1 MDKWIGKVAVV
12 TGASAGI
19 GASLTVALANSGMQ
33 VVGLARR
40 ENAVEVSLQCV
51 CVCVD
56 ITWNIFVTTL
66 SCLGPS

>member
-1 MDKWIGKVAVV
+1 MAVV

-40 ENAVEVSLQCV
+40 ANLVEVSWLV
-51 CVCVD
+51 A
-56 ITWNIFVTTL
+56 
-66 SCLGPS
+66 SCLG

>member
-40 ENAVEVSLQCV
+40 AKAVEVSFPKYPRYMH
-51 CVCVD
+51 
-56 ITWNIFVTTL
+56 IFVFRL
-66 SCLGPS
+66 